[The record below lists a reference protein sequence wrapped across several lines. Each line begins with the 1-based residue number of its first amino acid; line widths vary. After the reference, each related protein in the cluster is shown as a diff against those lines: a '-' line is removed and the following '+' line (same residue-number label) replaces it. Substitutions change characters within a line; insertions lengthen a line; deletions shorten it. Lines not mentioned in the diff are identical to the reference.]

1 MKNLQVGNLSQI
13 VLVEKKKNVQIG
25 KKKGKD
31 KKLLISNESMKSNT
45 ID

>member
-1 MKNLQVGNLSQI
+1 MKNLQVGNLSKI
-13 VLVEKKKNVQIG
+13 VLVEKKKNMQIG